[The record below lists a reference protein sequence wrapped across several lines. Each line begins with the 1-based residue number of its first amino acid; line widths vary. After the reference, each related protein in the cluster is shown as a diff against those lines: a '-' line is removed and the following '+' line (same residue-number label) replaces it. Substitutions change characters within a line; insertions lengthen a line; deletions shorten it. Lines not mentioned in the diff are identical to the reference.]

1 MKKLSSIL
9 ILSLFLGLS
18 LCFAG
23 PALAKDAPDTIK
35 LGCVLSKTGNLSIG
49 GQWLSSGY
57 DIAIKHINDNGGVY
71 VKEFDKKIPLEIIC
85 LDNESDPRKTSTRM
99 EKLYSVDKVDF
110 FLGGYAAFLIIP
122 QLAIAEKYEIPIVIT
137 SMGSSA
143 ELDKGYEYVFSPFMV
158 EKDQVMVFLDILDA
172 IPEVDRPTKIAYF
185 QIQEEWGVATGD
197 YLRQEA
203 PKRGY
208 EIVCFEK
215 FAVGSNDFSSMINT
229 AKRSGAEVL
238 YSLPMPPQG
247 IRMVKQMKEMNWT
260 PKLTYFLRAAEA
272 SMWPAN
278 MGADGDYIIYTGG
291 WDYHM
296 QFPGVERLNAD
307 YAAMHNGATPPPLV
321 GTGYACVEIMASAIE
336 KAGTLDRQAVRHALA
351 ATDIETVMGPMQF
364 DERGLGTG
372 KYRRVAGQ
380 WQNGKAEL
388 IWPLDQASAPIQYPA
403 KPFTER

>member
-1 MKKLSSIL
+1 MKKLSRL
-9 ILSLFLGLS
+9 IIITVIMAVGF
-18 LCFAG
+18 CFAG
-23 PALAKDAPDTIK
+23 TALAKEAPATIK
-35 LGCVLSKTGNLSIG
+35 LGCVLSKTGGLSIG

-57 DIAIKHINDNGGVY
+57 DIAVKHINDAGGVY
-71 VKEFDKKIPLEIIC
+71 VKEFDKKIPLEIIYV
-85 LDNESDPRKTSTRM
+85 DNESDPRKTSTRM
-99 EKLYSVDKVDF
+99 ERLYSVDKVDF

-158 EKDQVMVFLDILDA
+158 EKDQVTIFLDLLDS
-172 IPEVDRPTKIAYF
+172 IPQADRPTKIAYF
-185 QIQEEWGVATGD
+185 QIQEEWGVATGN
-197 YLRQEA
+197 YLREEA

-215 FAVGSNDFSSMINT
+215 FAVGSNDFSSMINS
-229 AKRSGAEVL
+229 AKRNGAEVL

-247 IRMVKQMKEMNWT
+247 IRLVKQMKEMQWT

-272 SMWPAN
+272 SMWPTN
-278 MGADGDYIIYTGG
+278 MGTDGNYIIYTGG

-296 QFPGVERLNAD
+296 HFPGIDKLNAD
-307 YAAMHNGATPPPLV
+307 YATLNSGATPPPLV
-321 GTGYACVEIMASAIE
+321 GTGYACVEIMANAIE
-336 KAGTLDRQAVRHALA
+336 RAGTLDRQVVREALA
-351 ATDIETVMGPMQF
+351 ATDMETVMGPMQF

-388 IWPLDQASAPIQYPA
+388 IWPVDQASAPMQFPA
-403 KPFTER
+403 KPFNER